1 MKEKSSGCIVWSLAL
16 ASIALSA
23 ALLTG
28 CIASPYANALKKLAG
43 ETEPDTLFLNPFT
56 AGAEAD
62 RLSEIV
68 EKKLRSGEK
77 SDETALKK
85 YYNEGEEAGRSA
97 MRVEC
102 IEKLSRI
109 AKSEVDVVGGEDLLD
124 KTIGAI
130 AERIE
135 TLEKN
140 QVEDAARPRRIM
152 RDVASKLGVSVNE
165 KMNLDDLHSRIVGVI
180 QAEANVPKLIPENEI
195 EDALKE
201 TTWKTEFGEY
211 HQFLKELNG
220 KRVIVIPA
228 SR

>member
-1 MKEKSSGCIVWSLAL
+1 MKEKSNGCIVWSLAL
-16 ASIALSA
+16 ASIALNA

-68 EKKLRSGEK
+68 EKKLRSGGK

-85 YYNEGEEAGRSA
+85 CYNEGEKAGRGA

-102 IEKLSRI
+102 TEKLKRI
-109 AKSEVDVVGGEDLLD
+109 AKSEVDVGDQNSFDE
-124 KTIGAI
+124 TISAI
-130 AERIE
+130 ADRMEK
-135 TLEKN
+135 LEKS

-152 RDVASKLGVSVNE
+152 RDIASKLGVSVNE
-165 KMNLDDLHSRIVGVI
+165 KMNLDNLHSRIVGVI
-180 QAEANVPKLIPENEI
+180 RTEVNVPKLIPEDEI

-201 TTWKTEFGEY
+201 TTWKKEFGEY